1 MFKNKTVLITGAAV
15 GIGKACAIQFAKGNA
30 NVVMVDYN
38 AETLADAEKE
48 VKQLTNNVVS
58 FVCDIS
64 DNSAVIDMVEKAV
77 AHFGKIDI
85 LVNNAA
91 LWRDRSA
98 FAEVDVELWKKY
110 FDVNVMG
117 TIYVTKAVLKGM
129 IESNYGRIINVA
141 SVAGVYGNANMA
153 HYSATKGAII
163 SFTKSLAKEV
173 SLNNITVNSVSPGS
187 VSPAAEGD
195 MDFVKPSILSYAGR
209 TGSGREN
216 ADLICFIA
224 SDNAAYINGEN
235 IIIDGC
241 RKTL

>member
-15 GIGKACAIQFAKGNA
+15 GIGKACALQFARGNA
-30 NVVMVDYN
+30 RVVMLDYN
-38 AETLADAEKE
+38 PETLADAEKE
-48 VKQLTNNVVS
+48 VKQITNDIIS
-58 FVCDIS
+58 LVCDVS
-64 DNSAVIDMVEKAV
+64 DNNSVINAVEKAIN
-77 AHFGKIDI
+77 HFGRIDI

-91 LWRDRSA
+91 LWRDRSS
-98 FAEVDVELWKKY
+98 FAEVDVALWQKY

-117 TIYVTKAVLKGM
+117 TIYVTKAVIGRM
-129 IESNYGRIINVA
+129 IESDYGRIINVA
-141 SVAGVYGNANMA
+141 SVAGVYGNANMS

-163 SFTKSLAKEV
+163 SFTKALAKEV
-173 SLNNITVNSVSPGS
+173 AEHNITVNSVSPGS

-195 MDFVKPSILSYAGR
+195 MDFVKPSIMSYAGR

-216 ADLICFIA
+216 ADLICFLA
-224 SDNAAYINGEN
+224 SDSAAYINGEN

>member
-48 VKQLTNNVVS
+48 VKQITNNVIS
-58 FVCDIS
+58 FICDIS
-64 DNSAVIDMVEKAV
+64 DNSAVIEMVEKAKNQ
-77 AHFGKIDI
+77 FGKIDI

-129 IESNYGRIINVA
+129 IENNYGRIVNVA

-153 HYSATKGAII
+153 HYSATKGAVI